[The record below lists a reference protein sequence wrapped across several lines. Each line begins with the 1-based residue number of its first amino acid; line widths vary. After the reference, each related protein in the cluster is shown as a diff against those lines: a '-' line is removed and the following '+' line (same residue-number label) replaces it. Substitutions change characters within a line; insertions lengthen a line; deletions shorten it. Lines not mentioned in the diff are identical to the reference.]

1 MSKTRDKVITVR
13 VDEGMYNTV
22 KKMAADSGQS
32 LSEYIVRLLESTF
45 DQNNRMDLLIRNMH
59 EEMLQLEDMLTLMQ
73 GFNMEVF
80 STLLARTDKPM
91 DEKQRK
97 ELQGYRKKAMDGLL
111 SYLDKASKK
120 IISGENIWQNAPKMM
135 DEIVA

>member
-13 VDEGMYNTV
+13 VDEDMYNIV

-59 EEMLQLEDMLTLMQ
+59 EEILQLADMITLMQ

-80 STLLARTDKPM
+80 RLYLLEQISQWMKSKEKNCRAIERRQWM
-91 DEKQRK
+91 DC
-97 ELQGYRKKAMDGLL
+97 
-111 SYLDKASKK
+111 
-120 IISGENIWQNAPKMM
+120 
-135 DEIVA
+135 